1 MKKII
6 IMLAV
11 AISSITAFAS
21 DNDNNVNV
29 TVLNAFNKEFAG
41 AKNVQWS
48 STSDFYKAEFV
59 YNDQTVNAYYKP
71 DGEFIALTRNITSTE
86 LPVSLQTNLRNNYN
100 SYWISD
106 LFEVSSY
113 EGTSYYITLEKAD
126 SKIVLKADGS
136 GKWTPFKKMA
146 KI

>member
-6 IMLAV
+6 IMLAI
-11 AISSITAFAS
+11 AISSITAFAG
-21 DNDNNVNV
+21 DNVNQ
-29 TVLNAFNKEFAG
+29 TVLNAFNKEFSG
-41 AKNVQWS
+41 AKDVQWS
-48 STSDFYKAEFV
+48 GTSDFFKAEFV
-59 YNDQTVNAYYKP
+59 YNGQNVSAYYKP
-71 DGEFIALTRNITSTE
+71 DGEFIALTRNISSTE
-86 LPVSLQTNLRNNYN
+86 LPIGLQTNLRNNYS

-126 SKIVLKADGS
+126 SKLVLKSDGT
-136 GKWTPFKKMA
+136 GKWSSFKKIA